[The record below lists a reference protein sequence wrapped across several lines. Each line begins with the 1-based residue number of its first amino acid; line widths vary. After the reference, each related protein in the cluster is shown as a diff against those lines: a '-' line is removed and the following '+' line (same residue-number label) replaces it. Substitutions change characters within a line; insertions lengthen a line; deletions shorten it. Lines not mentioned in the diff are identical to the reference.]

1 MRKTQIAKCNSLMK
15 RREQLANFV
24 YVSNFSIFTDSGII
38 LDAAVNVA
46 IDTINKIDSEIAKL
60 MRE

>member
-1 MRKTQIAKCNSLMK
+1 MTPSQILKYNFLMK

-24 YVSNFSIFTDSGII
+24 YVSNFTIFTDSGII

-46 IDTINKIDSEIAKL
+46 IDTINKIDEIIKNT
-60 MRE
+60 

>member
-1 MRKTQIAKCNSLMK
+1 MTRLQIAKYNALMK

-24 YVSNFSIFTDSGII
+24 YVSNFTIFTDSGII

-46 IDTINKIDSEIAKL
+46 IDTINKIDSEIASL
-60 MRE
+60 